1 MPRDAPFA
9 ISRLRARFGLR
20 SAPVIP
26 LVPLTPREIEVV
38 RLLARGHLSQ
48 EVERRLQLGPGVMRG
63 LIQSILEKMQV
74 HTRAEA
80 ILRARDLGLLE

>member
-9 ISRLRARFGLR
+9 ISRLRGRFGLR

-26 LVPLTPREIEVV
+26 LAPLTPPEIEVV
-38 RLLARGHLSQ
+38 RLLARGYLSQ
-48 EVERRLQLGPGVMRG
+48 EVERRLKLGRG
-63 LIQSILEKMQV
+63 EVRKLIQSILEKMQA

-80 ILRARDLGLLE
+80 IVRARNLGLLE